1 MTDTLQ
7 NFVLGYLEAQGTL
20 IERPAYKVVELLL
33 PDELAAQLETEPYLL
48 LAFGEEEANA
58 FLDSYLLTYGHP
70 LVDHITEMA
79 KEEGKTAR
87 WYVNDV
93 RLEKRDLFEVVKKE
107 ATLPNAWILPADDA
121 APQARMHYYV
131 RFNFKVTLLS
141 DEKEEKLASILM
153 DLNRGLPAAELEAE
167 AERLFLERELRS
179 RPLADA
185 PLLWQSDLS
194 PLSLESLALLQDRAA
209 QAITTRL
216 GARLRAWQGRA
227 ARRLELDLAR
237 LQAFYD
243 DTEANLRRRLERTD
257 DLDQQQRINEKLA
270 FARSD
275 REHKISDAQAKYQ
288 LRLVLELINAELISQ
303 PKLALTARVE
313 NRYVSARPTF
323 VWDPLLHRLEPPL
336 CAHCGQPDYRLHL
349 CANGHLACD
358 DCIIPCSVCNR
369 EFCKLCERDMGFCA
383 VCRRAVC
390 VKSQVRCAECGAIV
404 CPDHRAGECHAVTA
418 EEGKRESEDAEEPES
433 ESEVVGER
441 ESAGEQAKRKA
452 KPRPERRRVRVKSS
466 AWKTPQAKRLV
477 VEHAQRCPLPHVEEI
492 RDHQELAELLWA
504 SDRLLQE
511 PEMTWLHLPE
521 GDVQVLVS
529 LYAAGG
535 YSFAGL
541 AERFLPQLLTPEF
554 KEELLAALEE
564 VEERAWQQRKHK
576 KWLIAHAMMH
586 ILDLRDFP
594 LPRIPFFLRLLQREM
609 S

>member
-7 NFVLGYLEAQGTL
+7 RFILEHLEAHGAL
-20 IERPAYKVVELLL
+20 VERPAYNVVELLL
-33 PDELAAQLETEPYLL
+33 PDELAAQLETAPYLL
-48 LAFGEEEANA
+48 LAFGEEEESA
-58 FLDSYLLTYGHP
+58 FPGSRLLTYGHP
-70 LVDHITEMA
+70 LVDHIIEMA

-93 RLEKRDLFEVVKKE
+93 RLEKRDLFEVIKKE
-107 ATLPNAWILPADDA
+107 TTLPNAWILPADDA

-153 DLNRGLPAAELEAE
+153 DLNRGLPATELEAE
-167 AERLFLERELRS
+167 ASHLFLEREPRT

-185 PLLWQSDLS
+185 PLLWQSDLP

-216 GARLRAWQGRA
+216 GATLRAWQGRA

-257 DLDQQQRINEKLA
+257 DPEQQQRINEKLA

-275 REHKISDAQAKYQ
+275 REHKITDARAKYQ

-303 PKLALTARVE
+303 PKLALIARVE

-369 EFCKLCERDMGFCA
+369 EFCKLCEKDMGFCA
-383 VCRRAVC
+383 VCQRAVC
-390 VKSQVRCAECGAIV
+390 FKSQVRCAECGAIV
-404 CPDHRAGECHAVTA
+404 CPDHRSGECHATVA
-418 EEGKRESEDAEEPES
+418 GEGERESEDAEEPES
-433 ESEVVGER
+433 ETERAEER
-441 ESAGEQAKRKA
+441 ESVEERAKRKA
-452 KPRPERRRVRVKSS
+452 RPERRRVRVKSS
-466 AWKTPQAKRLV
+466 EWKTPQAKRLV
-477 VEHAQRCPLPHVEEI
+477 LEHVQLCPLPPVEDI
-492 RDHQELAELLWA
+492 HDHQEFAELLWA
-504 SDRLLQE
+504 SDRLLRE

-521 GDVQVLVS
+521 GNVQVLVS
-529 LYAAGG
+529 LYATGR

-554 KEELLAALEE
+554 KDELMAALEE
-564 VEERAWQQRKHK
+564 VSERAWHQRKYK
-576 KWLIAHAMMH
+576 KWLMAHAMLH
-586 ILDLRDFP
+586 ILELQKFP
-594 LPRIPFFLRLLQREM
+594 LQHIPFFLRLLQREM